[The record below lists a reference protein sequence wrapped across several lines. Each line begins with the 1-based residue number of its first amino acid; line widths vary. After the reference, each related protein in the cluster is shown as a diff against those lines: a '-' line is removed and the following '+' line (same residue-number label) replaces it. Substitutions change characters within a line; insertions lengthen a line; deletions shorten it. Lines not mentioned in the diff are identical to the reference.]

1 MRDLS
6 CVINLFTKYACVK
19 PLNIK
24 KVARIVFH
32 GFTAIENE
40 TKPKLNKIWVAHGR
54 KFYKKLMQK
63 GLDKTDVLRYL
74 AHGEGKSVIVE
85 RLIKTLK
92 CKIKKWQL
100 KIAKLILVIWINQ

>member
-6 CVINLFTKYACVK
+6 YVINLFTKDACVK

-24 KVARIVFH
+24 KVARVVFH

-40 TKPKLNKIWVAHGR
+40 TKPKVNKIWVAHGR
-54 KFYKKLMQK
+54 KKFYKKLMQK
-63 GLDKTDVLRYL
+63 GLDKTNVLRYL

-92 CKIKKWQL
+92 CKIKK
-100 KIAKLILVIWINQ
+100 

>member
-1 MRDLS
+1 MEE
-6 CVINLFTKYACVK
+6 NFTKILC
-19 PLNIK
+19 K
-24 KVARIVFH
+24 K
-32 GFTAIENE
+32 TDK
-40 TKPKLNKIWVAHGR
+40 T
-54 KFYKKLMQK
+54 
-63 GLDKTDVLRYL
+63 DKTDVLRHL

>member
-1 MRDLS
+1 MVCS
-6 CVINLFTKYACVK
+6 WK
-19 PLNIK
+19 
-24 KVARIVFH
+24 
-32 GFTAIENE
+32 
-40 TKPKLNKIWVAHGR
+40 

-92 CKIKKWQL
+92 CKIKK
-100 KIAKLILVIWINQ
+100 